1 MTATIGV
8 PGLAA
13 EERTAVSADLQAVL
27 VDLTALS
34 LNGKQAHWHVTGRH
48 FLPVHEQL
56 DMLVADTR
64 AWADLVAERAVALGV
79 PVDGRPRTVA
89 ETTGVAE
96 FQDGFV
102 DDDKT
107 VRLVTEQVAKAA
119 EGIRSRVERLGQLDL
134 VTQDLVIEIL
144 RGLEK
149 HLWMLQA
156 QLA

>member
-1 MTATIGV
+1 MSATIGL
-8 PGLAA
+8 PGLTADD
-13 EERTAVSADLQAVL
+13 RTAVSVDLQAVL
-27 VDLTALS
+27 VDLVALS

-56 DMLVADTR
+56 DVLVADTR
-64 AWADLVAERAVALGV
+64 AWADLVAERAVALGA
-79 PVDGRPRTVA
+79 PVDGRAHTVA
-89 ETTGVAE
+89 ETTGVGE
-96 FQDGFV
+96 FPEGFL

-107 VRLVTEQVAKAA
+107 VTLVSEQVAAA
-119 EGIRSRVERLGQLDL
+119 TERIRARLEGLGRADL